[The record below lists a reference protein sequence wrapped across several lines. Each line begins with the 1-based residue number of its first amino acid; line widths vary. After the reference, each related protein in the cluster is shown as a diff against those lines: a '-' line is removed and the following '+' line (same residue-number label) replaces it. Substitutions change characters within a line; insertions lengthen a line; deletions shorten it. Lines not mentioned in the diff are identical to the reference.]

1 MSETQ
6 SEQAPAVAEV
16 MNRVLSEQ
24 ARLIIQQWLK
34 DCAEFTFFVHS
45 ETKVEGFT

>member
-16 MNRVLSEQ
+16 MNRVR
-24 ARLIIQQWLK
+24 ARLIIQQRLK

-45 ETKVEGFT
+45 ETKMEGFT